1 MKSWKT
7 TLHGAV
13 GAAITAV
20 SLYTQSGGN
29 LADWKLYLFPVL
41 IAVFGYVSKDAGV
54 TGTDK

>member
-1 MKSWKT
+1 MKSYKT
-7 TLHGAV
+7 TILGAI

-54 TGTDK
+54 TGPDK